1 MMVAA
6 AMEGLPVFQFGG
18 VDFLLEVT
26 EARDGKTGGV
36 DVSFQNRS
44 STSLALW
51 CALTVMVSFC
61 VLEMV
66 SLSPRSG
73 GRAVGSAKMGSL
85 MKPFDVIAIERCA
98 RRERFH
104 GSAEKR

>member
-51 CALTVMVSFC
+51 CALTAMVSFC
-61 VLEMV
+61 VLGMV
-66 SLSPRSG
+66 SL
-73 GRAVGSAKMGSL
+73 
-85 MKPFDVIAIERCA
+85 
-98 RRERFH
+98 
-104 GSAEKR
+104 